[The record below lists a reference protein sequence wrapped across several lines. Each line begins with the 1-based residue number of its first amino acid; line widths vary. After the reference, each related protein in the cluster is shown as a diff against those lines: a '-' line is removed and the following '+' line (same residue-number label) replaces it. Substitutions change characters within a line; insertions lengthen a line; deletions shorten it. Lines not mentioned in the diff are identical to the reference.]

1 MNFLDE
7 VREKF
12 KNVVLPPAKKGKTP
26 FAAMLARHRT
36 QVGTLSRA
44 PPLDR
49 TLTQTRIQAALV
61 ATKGEGTGKAG
72 KAGKAKVKA
81 GKGKGMKGV
90 SRQAGT
96 DVGGELDDEDDEDGD
111 GTAGAGGGPAVG
123 AGPSPLVRK
132 GSVGRSASVRIREVA
147 VKRHYADPSKSPLR
161 GAAGAAGA
169 AGPTGVVGGGAVRAS
184 SGSWQGMGS
193 VEERLDRVDRLIW
206 KGVTESM
213 STRDDDL
220 HRHPAPT
227 VAARFLGTRDE
238 DSDSD
243 HGSDTDADAAA
254 AHADDVAKLVGSLA
268 GRDQGGNKAKPTTGL
283 STWAHKVR
291 RLAVGRKAVA
301 AVAVAVDKYT
311 PVPSPLQQVAASE
324 TSPTRGGRGQAPVRR
339 DAAHLRL
346 LRRRAR
352 SLGDLMDVETA
363 AGGRPCADLASATDQ
378 AGYGGNGGGGN
389 GGGSG
394 VRSAR
399 GRRALF
405 VDLDPGQ
412 VDGADSST
420 ATLPL
425 YSTSQMGGTATPT
438 GRVGSFKRAGSA
450 GVGEAYGPQPSR
462 RTVESMLVA
471 LPASAVQRRRRRQ
484 SYPSVDNVAWKQE
497 TIHAAIF

>member
-1 MNFLDE
+1 
-7 VREKF
+7 
-12 KNVVLPPAKKGKTP
+12 
-26 FAAMLARHRT
+26 MLARHRT

-72 KAGKAKVKA
+72 KAKVK
-81 GKGKGMKGV
+81 GKGKGKKGV
-90 SRQAGT
+90 SRQAGIN
-96 DVGGELDDEDDEDGD
+96 VGGELDDEDDEDG
-111 GTAGAGGGPAVG
+111 TTGAGGGPG
-123 AGPSPLVRK
+123 PLVRK
-132 GSVGRSASVRIREVA
+132 GSVGRSASVRIRGVA

-161 GAAGAAGA
+161 GAGVAGAAGA

-363 AGGRPCADLASATDQ
+363 AGGRPCADLASATGQ